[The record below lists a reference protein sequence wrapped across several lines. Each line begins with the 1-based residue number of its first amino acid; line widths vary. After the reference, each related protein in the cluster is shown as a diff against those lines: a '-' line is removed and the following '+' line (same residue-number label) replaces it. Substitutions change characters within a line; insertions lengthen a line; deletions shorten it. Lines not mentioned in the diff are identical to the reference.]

1 MEVKV
6 GSMSRPRD
14 AKTAS
19 ELLRRHQ
26 NLRARFSWEVEKLGD
41 QRIGDWVG
49 MAEGGD
55 LIFADSRT
63 ELLARLRP
71 EGDKSTLVAMA
82 FLRTNPLS

>member
-1 MEVKV
+1 
-6 GSMSRPRD
+6 MSRPND

-19 ELLRRHQ
+19 ELIRRHE
-26 NLRARFSWEVEKLGD
+26 NLRVRFNWEVEKVGD

-55 LIFADSRT
+55 LTFADSRA

-71 EGDKSTLVAMA
+71 EGDKSTLVKIA